1 MKWTPAMM
9 KWGLRFYGPYVGAG
23 IRVENIAQDWRQMR
37 VSMGM
42 KWFNKNIMGT
52 HFGGSLYS
60 MVDPHLMLMLMQI
73 LGKSYQ
79 VWDQSAQIDF
89 LVPGKGR
96 VYAEFKIS
104 DKDLE
109 DILDNTSQGKK
120 YLHQFNV
127 QVLDKEKA
135 VVAETKKIIY
145 VRKKA

>member
-23 IRVENIAQDWRQMR
+23 IRVENISQDWRQMQ
-37 VSMGM
+37 VSMGL
-42 KWFNKNIMGT
+42 KWFNRNIMGT

-120 YLHQFNV
+120 HLHQFNV
-127 QVLDKEKA
+127 QVFDKEKT